1 MNVRILQLLEG
12 AARARGLTVVI
23 DVFRAYSLEAYLL
36 HRGAERIIPLADAEE
51 AYRLKAAHPEM
62 LLAGERGG
70 AVLPGFDFGNSPSDV
85 EKFDFCGKTAVHTT
99 SAGTQGVDNAINADE
114 IITGSLCNARA
125 VAEYIRR
132 GNYRQVS
139 LVCMGL
145 GGKKP
150 TQEDTLCAE
159 YIKSLLE
166 GTDIDLQNRMYEL
179 RYTSGAKFFDKEKQH
194 IFPEADFHL
203 CCRPDLFSFVLR
215 AEKVGNMY
223 RMVRINVE

>member
-1 MNVRILQLLEG
+1 MNIEILQLIEG
-12 AARARGLTVVI
+12 ARQAKGLAVII
-23 DVFRAYSLEAYLL
+23 DVFRAFTVECYIA
-36 HRGAERIIPLADAEE
+36 RNGAERIYAVGDKEI
-51 AYRLKAAHPEM
+51 AYSYKREHPDC
-62 LLAGERGG
+62 LLIGEREG
-70 AVLPGFDFGNSPSDV
+70 VKLPGFDFGNSPSDV

-203 CCRPDLFSFVLR
+203 CCSPDLFSFVLR